1 MAFSKFT
8 LKQVKQELQ
17 IQVIENEHLF
27 AESVPIAQAS
37 DYLQTTL
44 AEFSPLALSINT
56 EKSRSE
62 WIVAPVLADL
72 RRQLDKQVSLFSG
85 ISWSVAP
92 ERGLDGYCDY
102 IISADAEQFYL
113 VAPVVTIVEAKKE
126 NIVGG
131 LGQCIAT
138 MYAAALFNQQEGHP
152 IQTIYGAVTTGT
164 NWKFL
169 KLQGQTAWIDI
180 DEYFLENVG
189 RLLGILRQIVQPI
202 SPLSGG
208 VPSLDSQS

>member
-8 LKQVKQELQ
+8 LKQIKQELG
-17 IQVIENEHLF
+17 IQVIENERLF
-27 AESVPIAQAS
+27 IASSPAVQVS

-62 WIVAPVLADL
+62 WIVAPVLAEL

-85 ISWSVAP
+85 ISWSVEP
-92 ERGLDGYCDY
+92 EKGLDGFCDY

-138 MYAAALFNQQEGHP
+138 MYAAQLFNQREGHP
-152 IQTIYGAVTTGT
+152 IETIYGAVTTGT
-164 NWKFL
+164 NWRFL
-169 KLQGQTAWIDI
+169 KLQGQTAWIDL
-180 DEYFLENVG
+180 DEYFLQDVG
-189 RLLGILRQIVQPI
+189 QILSILKQVAQPI
-202 SPLSGG
+202 RLPA
-208 VPSLDSQS
+208 